1 MNELVRA
8 NWARAL
14 TDEREFKHEQDRLGR
29 LWTLLGITNDVKNDG
44 DWIRA
49 TLGGRSVFVQR
60 FGDILK
66 GFENRCAHRA
76 YPLRTTDKG
85 NGPVVCGFHH
95 WRYDQ
100 EGRAVGIPMCPE
112 LFGTTPRELDARLSQ
127 IEIATC
133 GSLIFGRFADNGA
146 ADSLEEFLG
155 ESFPILDATCT
166 IAGPPNVQKGVVE
179 ANWKLSIQITLDD
192 YHIVAVHGR
201 PVYQRNEELHY
212 FRFGLHS
219 AHFVGHDTLTSMATD
234 CRNNSYR
241 PNHYHIFNI
250 FPNLLVSLFKAK
262 PYWYCHIQQFVPAA
276 PGRSNLRGW
285 YYPTQFP
292 AEAESAFDRLTRPIS
307 EPIRARIVRYY
318 IDKIGREDYAACERL
333 QTVAHQIDSRPILG
347 SQEKRIEWFEES
359 YVQAMSGRYG
369 QIAPRRNLGIG
380 GEQ

>member
-14 TDEREFKHEQDRLGR
+14 TDDREFMHEQDRLGR
-29 LWTLLGITNDVKNDG
+29 LWTLLGIINDVKNDG

-60 FGDILK
+60 FGDSLK
-66 GFENRCAHRA
+66 GFENRCAHRS

-85 NGPVVCGFHH
+85 NSPVVCGFHY

-100 EGRAVGIPMCPE
+100 DGRAVGIPMGPE
-112 LFGTTPRELDARLSQ
+112 LFGKTPRDLDARLNP

-133 GSLIFGRFADNGA
+133 GSLIFGRFPDGGTE
-146 ADSLEEFLG
+146 SLEDFL
-155 ESFPILDATCT
+155 EEAFPILKAIGT
-166 IAGPPNVQKGVVE
+166 ITEPPNVHKTVVE

-192 YHIVAVHGR
+192 YHIVAVHCR
-201 PVYQRNEELHY
+201 PAYHKNEELHY

-219 AHFVGHDTLTSMATD
+219 AHFVGPDTLMSMATD

-250 FPNLLVSLFKAK
+250 FPNLVVSLFKAK
-262 PYWYCHIQQFVPAA
+262 PYWYCHIQQFVPYT
-276 PGRSNLRGW
+276 PSRSNLRGW
-285 YYPTQFP
+285 FYPTQFP
-292 AEAESAFDRLTRPIS
+292 VEDESAFDRLTRPIS

-318 IDKIGREDYAACERL
+318 IDKIGREDSAVCERL
-333 QTVAHQIDSRPILG
+333 QTVAHQIDSRPILA

-359 YVQAMSGRYG
+359 YIQAMTGRH
-369 QIAPRRNLGIG
+369 
-380 GEQ
+380 E